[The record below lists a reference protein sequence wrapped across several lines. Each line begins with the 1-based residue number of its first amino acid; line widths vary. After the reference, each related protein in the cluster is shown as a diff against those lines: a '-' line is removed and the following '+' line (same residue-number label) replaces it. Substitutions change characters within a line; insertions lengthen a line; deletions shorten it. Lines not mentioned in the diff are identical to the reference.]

1 MKIIKNTSA
10 FDSKKLRSLFS
21 LIHNQVAKYEGRLKH
36 WKRLKII
43 VRQKSYGYS
52 GQAYVGQVFY
62 NSSVPKDKRWDIFL
76 SVSKDLTLY
85 KLSPLFAHEL
95 YHSYGFGSHK
105 SFRHD
110 PLDEKQFEVI
120 NKKFDIKNLFKVEKP
135 KIKTDYVALRFEK
148 AKKGLAKWE
157 SKQKRINNLVKKYRK
172 KIAYYETKYLLK
184 EKI

>member
-36 WKRLKII
+36 WNSLKII
-43 VRQKSYGYS
+43 VRQKSNSYS
-52 GQAYVGQVFY
+52 GRAYIGQVFY
-62 NSSVPKDKRWDIFL
+62 DSSVPKDQRWDVFL
-76 SVSKDLTLY
+76 SVSKDLSLY
-85 KLSPLFAHEL
+85 KLAQLFAHEL

-105 SFRHD
+105 SFRND

-120 NKKFDIKNLFKVEKP
+120 NKKFDIKDLLKVVKP
-135 KIKTDYVALRFEK
+135 KVKIDYVALRFEK

-172 KIAYYETKYLLK
+172 QVAYYERKVN
-184 EKI
+184 

>member
-36 WKRLKII
+36 WNSLKII
-43 VRQKSYGYS
+43 VRQKSNSYS
-52 GQAYVGQVFY
+52 GRAYIGQVFY
-62 NSSVPKDKRWDIFL
+62 DSSVPKDQRWDVFL
-76 SVSKDLTLY
+76 SVSKDLSLY
-85 KLSPLFAHEL
+85 KLAQLFAHEL

-105 SFRHD
+105 SFRND

-120 NKKFDIKNLFKVEKP
+120 NKKFDIKDLLKVVKP
-135 KIKTDYVALRFEK
+135 KVKIDYVALRFEK
-148 AKKGLAKWE
+148 AKRGLAKWE

-172 KIAYYETKYLLK
+172 QVAYYERKVN
-184 EKI
+184 

>member
-36 WKRLKII
+36 WNSLKII
-43 VRQKSYGYS
+43 VRQKSNSYS
-52 GQAYVGQVFY
+52 GRAYIGQVFY
-62 NSSVPKDKRWDIFL
+62 DSSVPKDQRWDVFL
-76 SVSKDLTLY
+76 SVSKDLSLY
-85 KLSPLFAHEL
+85 KLAQLFAHEL
-95 YHSYGFGSHK
+95 YHSYGFKSHK

-120 NKKFDIKNLFKVEKP
+120 NKKFDIKDLLKVEKP
-135 KIKTDYVALRFEK
+135 KVKIDYVALRFEK
-148 AKKGLAKWE
+148 AKRGLAKWE

-172 KIAYYETKYLLK
+172 QVAYYERKVN
-184 EKI
+184 

>member
-36 WKRLKII
+36 WNSLKII
-43 VRQKSYGYS
+43 VRQKSNSYS
-52 GQAYVGQVFY
+52 GRAYIGQVFY
-62 NSSVPKDKRWDIFL
+62 DSSVPKDQRWDVFL
-76 SVSKDLTLY
+76 SVSKDLSFY
-85 KLSPLFAHEL
+85 KLAQLFAHEL

-105 SFRHD
+105 SFRND

-120 NKKFDIKNLFKVEKP
+120 NKKFDIKDLLKVVKP
-135 KIKTDYVALRFEK
+135 KVKIDYVALRFEK
-148 AKKGLAKWE
+148 AKRGLAKWE

-172 KIAYYETKYLLK
+172 QVAYYERKVN
-184 EKI
+184 

>member
-85 KLSPLFAHEL
+85 NLSQLFAHEL